1 MSLMKCFVLSA
12 AVISASTGA
21 VYGAVLKTP
30 AGADITVDFE
40 TAAEL
45 GIKGILLMQFGE
57 CPSNNDYKRR
67 LETGDEVM
75 KELFGP
81 PEEREDGVAVL
92 LKGLRD
98 GARDVPP
105 PTDYVPVPVEFFAC
119 DFDRKAV
126 YFLERKALPD
136 RARPLALSP
145 DRKKVYF
152 IYEPEDRCGKD
163 ECPVIIEYD
172 MNNRTSRY
180 LPLNLTPVSDIYYA
194 GKEGFFFFSFVNKKA
209 SEGKGFRV
217 ENVAKVDV
225 RTGEIKTVPP
235 PEADRHLY
243 AVAEGARLLLGGED
257 SPDLSGTEDLILCNY
272 NGDVVRVLVES
283 TPLLGYPYAR
293 RLSADGKRF
302 LVAEWGKYF
311 GTLCWADADKPD
323 IFVSENAELKNL
335 TQDKLLWRRYEIS
348 PDGRMAGIVIPR
360 VDAGGYYGGQYFGV
374 IDINT
379 LNLYEIM
386 DFPKNGSADI
396 ISWNM

>member
-1 MSLMKCFVLSA
+1 
-12 AVISASTGA
+12 
-21 VYGAVLKTP
+21 
-30 AGADITVDFE
+30 
-40 TAAEL
+40 
-45 GIKGILLMQFGE
+45 
-57 CPSNNDYKRR
+57 
-67 LETGDEVM
+67 M

-105 PTDYVPVPVEFFAC
+105 PTDYVPMPVEFFAC

-136 RARPLALSP
+136 RARPLSLSP

-152 IYEPEDRCGKD
+152 ICEPENSCGKD
-163 ECPVIIEYD
+163 RWAVIIEYD
-172 MNNRTSRY
+172 IDGRTLRH
-180 LPLNLTPVSDIYYA
+180 LPLNVTPASDIYYA
-194 GKEGFFFFSFVNKKA
+194 GNEGFFFFSCVNKNA
-209 SEGKGFRV
+209 SAEKGFTV

-225 RTGEIKTVPP
+225 STGDITTVTP

-243 AVAEGARLLLGGED
+243 AVAEGARLLLAGED

-272 NGDVVRVLVES
+272 DGDVVEVLVES
-283 TPLLGYPYAR
+283 TPLLGYPFAR

-302 LVAEWGKYF
+302 LFAEWGKSF
-311 GTLCWADADKPD
+311 GTLCWAEADKPD
-323 IFVSENAELKNL
+323 ILVSENGELKNL

-360 VDAGGYYGGQYFGV
+360 VDASGYYGGQYFGV